1 MFLFLFFK
9 AAITFFRMYIKQLS
23 FAVSWKSAPTFL
35 LTRVVTQFLL
45 TYKRR
50 LCHICRFRS
59 FSVVASANFFV
70 AGPCNGFEIS
80 VFAFSFQ
87 RLYLIVTCI
96 PTVQFLKGN
105 KVKEEKKNAHFVN
118 FFTCTLFG
126 QLLKEETPCAGVAG
140 KGIIVKRNLATVCS
154 LVCRCA
160 LNFSR
165 LL

>member
-1 MFLFLFFK
+1 
-9 AAITFFRMYIKQLS
+9 MYIKQLS

-70 AGPCNGFEIS
+70 AGPCNGFEIC

-105 KVKEEKKNAHFVN
+105 KVKEEKKCTFCQC
-118 FFTCTLFG
+118 FTCTLFG
-126 QLLKEETPCAGVAG
+126 QLPKEDALCKCCRKGDYCEAKSCHCMLSRVSLRSQFFSLIVA
-140 KGIIVKRNLATVCS
+140 
-154 LVCRCA
+154 
-160 LNFSR
+160 
-165 LL
+165 

>member
-1 MFLFLFFK
+1 MLVAQVFVSTRIKQNTRCVVAVMFVWGLGPVCWQFWKSDVFWGASAHRWSGWKCFLFLFLFFK

-70 AGPCNGFEIS
+70 AGPCNGFEIC

-96 PTVQFLKGN
+96 PTVQF
-105 KVKEEKKNAHFVN
+105 
-118 FFTCTLFG
+118 
-126 QLLKEETPCAGVAG
+126 
-140 KGIIVKRNLATVCS
+140 
-154 LVCRCA
+154 
-160 LNFSR
+160 
-165 LL
+165 